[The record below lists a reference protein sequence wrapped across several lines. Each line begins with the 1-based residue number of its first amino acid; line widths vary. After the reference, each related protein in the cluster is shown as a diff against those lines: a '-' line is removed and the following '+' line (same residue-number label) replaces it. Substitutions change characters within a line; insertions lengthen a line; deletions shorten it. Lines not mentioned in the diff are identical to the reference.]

1 MSTEEQDQEVA
12 GRLREI
18 RQRVRA
24 RAAAGFRGLNRP
36 VADADMLYGD
46 RDAQL
51 YTQLRHHLQ
60 EVESLAHVQEQPF
73 QSRLPVVGRLIA
85 WFRERFNRISTR
97 WYVLPLLQQQVH
109 FNMAVVRA
117 LQDLQ
122 HVYRTASYDLVRRMD
137 ALFYPLDQEQ
147 LALHAWL
154 GDLQAALVETSDGL
168 QAALQE
174 RSDRFQTALEGFQ
187 TALENSAGQLLGFIK
202 NAESEARTRDAQGE
216 SRLLERLQALQH
228 EQELAQ
234 RRLSFLRLKLD
245 RLMGRLAGREEL
257 PQEEQAAVEAERQDL
272 TEFDYYVFEDL
283 YRREEAVRQ
292 QQEIYLPLFAGQE
305 NVLDIGCGKG
315 EFLELLR
322 DHGVAAYGLDLNEQM
337 VRVGQEKGLRV
348 VQGDALTHLTGLPD
362 DSLGG
367 LFGAHLVEHLAP
379 RQLVELVRLAQAKL
393 RPGAYLALET
403 PNPLCLWALVNY
415 FYLDMSH
422 VKPVHPQA
430 LAFVLEMHGFRNVEV
445 RYLHPVPEGVR
456 LVPLPESTGTA
467 WEPLTGL
474 INANLQRLNDLL
486 YGYADYAIV
495 AQK

>member
-1 MSTEEQDQEVA
+1 MAIEGQDQEVA

-18 RQRVRA
+18 RERVRA
-24 RAAAGFRGLNRP
+24 RAAAGFKGMGRP
-36 VADADMLYGD
+36 VADADLLYGD
-46 RDAQL
+46 RDVQL
-51 YTQLRHHLQ
+51 YPQLRHHLQ
-60 EVESLAHVQEQPF
+60 EAESLAHVQEQPF

-85 WFRERFNRISTR
+85 WLRDRFNRISTR

-122 HVYRTASYDLVRRMD
+122 RVSQSSSYDLVRRMD

-154 GDLQAALVETSDGL
+154 DDLQAALGELAEAQERADDRF
-168 QAALQE
+168 QAALE
-174 RSDRFQTALEGFQ
+174 ESSD
-187 TALENSAGQLLGFIK
+187 QLLGFIK
-202 NAESEARTRDAQGE
+202 NAETEARTRDAQVE

-228 EQELAQ
+228 EQQLAQ

-245 RLMGRLAGREEL
+245 RLMGRLTGGGEL
-257 PQEEQAAVEAERQDL
+257 PQGERAAVEAERRDL
-272 TEFDYYVFEDL
+272 EEFDYYAFEDL

-292 QQEIYLPLFAGQE
+292 QQEVYLPLFAGRE

-315 EFLELLR
+315 ELLELLR

-337 VRVGQEKGLRV
+337 VRLGQEKGLRV
-348 VQGDALTHLTGLPD
+348 IEADALEHMAGLPD

-367 LFGAHLVEHLAP
+367 LFAAHLVEHLAP
-379 RQLVELVRLAQAKL
+379 RQLVDLVRLAQAKL
-393 RPGAYLALET
+393 QPGAYLAFET

-430 LAFVLEMHGFRNVEV
+430 LAFILEMHGFRNVEV

-456 LVPLPESTGTA
+456 LAPLPEAAGTP
-467 WEPLTGL
+467 WEPLTGQ

>member
-1 MSTEEQDQEVA
+1 MSTEGQDQEVA

-24 RAAAGFRGLNRP
+24 RAAAGFKGLNRP
-36 VADADMLYGD
+36 VADADLLYGD

-51 YTQLRHHLQ
+51 FPQLRHHLQ

-85 WFRERFNRISTR
+85 WFRDRFNRISTR

-122 HVYRTASYDLVRRMD
+122 HVYRASSYDLVRRMD

-154 GDLQAALVETSDGL
+154 GDLQAALVESTDRL
-168 QAALQE
+168 QASLEE
-174 RSDRFQTALEGFQ
+174 RAGAFQTALEERSGEFQ
-187 TALENSAGQLLGFIK
+187 AALGQFLGFIK
-202 NAESEARTRDAQGE
+202 NAESEARTRDAE
-216 SRLLERLQALQH
+216 VENRLIERLQALRH

-245 RLMGRLAGREEL
+245 RLMGRLAGSGEL
-257 PQEEQAAVEAERQDL
+257 SSVEQPAVEAERQDL
-272 TEFDYYVFEDL
+272 EEFDYYIFEDL

-292 QQEIYLPLFAGQE
+292 QQEVYLPLFEGHE

-322 DHGVAAYGLDLNEQM
+322 DHGVPAYGLDLNEQM

-348 VQGDALTHLTGLPD
+348 VQGDALTHLAGLPD

-379 RQLVELVRLAQAKL
+379 RQLVDLVRLAQAKL
-393 RPGAYLALET
+393 RPGAYLAFET

-430 LAFVLEMHGFRNVEV
+430 LAFVLEMHGFRNVEI

-456 LVPLPESTGTA
+456 LVPLPEAAGTP
-467 WEPLTGL
+467 WEPLAGL
-474 INANLQRLNDLL
+474 INANVQRLNDLL